1 MINFYFYAA
10 KLQKPC
16 RNNPLWENNLKKA
29 YFCGMKDRSYI
40 VHLAGIVAMIFWGM
54 SFVWSTQVYQSL
66 NPTATIFLRLVVAT
80 IFFTTILFAFRLN
93 EKVKIEHL
101 KLFALAALFEPF
113 LYFIFEG
120 YGLKNTSPVIGSA
133 IIAMIPLVT
142 PIAARIFLKER
153 LTPMNIVGFIV
164 SFVGVIVLL
173 LNKDLEF
180 TASPKGILFL
190 CGAVLVAVGYS
201 IALIKLTKLYKPL
214 TITWVQNII
223 GMIYFI
229 PLTLVMERFQPSN
242 FANVGGY
249 IVPLVCLGVFC
260 SAVAYALWA
269 FAFSKLGASR
279 ANVYS
284 NLIPVFTAIFSYLL
298 AIEALTVNKIIG
310 IIVVVAGLVLSQLK
324 PKSGPSTGSGTS
336 TEQLNN

>member
-1 MINFYFYAA
+1 MKN
-10 KLQKPC
+10 
-16 RNNPLWENNLKKA
+16 RNYL
-29 YFCGMKDRSYI
+29 
-40 VHLAGIVAMIFWGM
+40 VHLAGVIAMIFWGM
-54 SFVWSTQVYQSL
+54 SFVWSTQVYQNL

-80 IFFTTILFAFRLN
+80 IFFTAILFIFRLN
-93 EKVKIEHL
+93 EKVKKEHL
-101 KLFALAALFEPF
+101 GLFALAAMFEPF

-142 PIAARIFLKER
+142 PIAARVFLKER
-153 LTPMNIVGFIV
+153 LTPMNIVGFII
-164 SFVGVIVLL
+164 SFAGVIVML
-173 LNKDLEF
+173 LNKNLEF
-180 TASPKGILFL
+180 TASPKGVLFL

-229 PLTLVMERFQPSN
+229 PMVIIMERFEPSN
-242 FANVGGY
+242 YANVGGY
-249 IVPLVCLGVFC
+249 IVPLICLGVFC
-260 SAVAYALWA
+260 SAVAYSLWA

-298 AIEALTVNKIIG
+298 AIEEMTVFKIIG
-310 IIVVVAGLVLSQLK
+310 ILVVVVGLVLSQM
-324 PKSGPSTGSGTS
+324 KSKNGPSTSSGTL

>member
-1 MINFYFYAA
+1 
-10 KLQKPC
+10 
-16 RNNPLWENNLKKA
+16 
-29 YFCGMKDRSYI
+29 MKNKTFI
-40 VHLAGIVAMIFWGM
+40 VHLAGVVAMIFWGI
-54 SFVWSTQVYQSL
+54 SFVWSTQVYQNL

-80 IFFTTILFAFRLN
+80 VFFTAILFTFRLN
-93 EKVKIEHL
+93 EKVKKEHL
-101 KLFALAALFEPF
+101 GLFALAAMFEPF

-120 YGLKNTSPVIGSA
+120 YGLKNTSPVIGSG

-142 PIAARIFLKER
+142 PVAARIFLKER
-153 LTPMNIVGFIV
+153 LTPMNILGFIV

-173 LNKDLEF
+173 LNKNLEF
-180 TASPKGILFL
+180 IASPKGILFL

-229 PLTLVMERFQPSN
+229 PMVIIMERFEPSN

-260 SAVAYALWA
+260 SAVAYSLWA

-284 NLIPVFTAIFSYLL
+284 NLIPVFTAIFSYF
-298 AIEALTVNKIIG
+298 IIHEALTANKIIG
-310 IIVVVAGLVLSQLK
+310 ILLVVFGLVLSQMKGKSNDYQQDK
-324 PKSGPSTGSGTS
+324 P
-336 TEQLNN
+336 

>member
-1 MINFYFYAA
+1 
-10 KLQKPC
+10 
-16 RNNPLWENNLKKA
+16 
-29 YFCGMKDRSYI
+29 MKDKTYI
-40 VHLAGIVAMIFWGM
+40 VHLAGILAMILWGM
-54 SFVWSTQVYQSL
+54 SFIWSTQAYHSL
-66 NPTATIFLRLVVAT
+66 NPTTTILMRLIVAT
-80 IFFTTILFAFRLN
+80 IFFSAILFVFRLN
-93 EKVKIEHL
+93 EKVKKEHL
-101 KLFALAALFEPF
+101 GLFALAAMFEPF

-153 LTPMNIVGFIV
+153 LTPMNIVGFII

-173 LNKDLEF
+173 LNKNLEF

-190 CGAVLVAVGYS
+190 SGAVLVAVGYS
-201 IALIKLTKLYKPL
+201 IALIRLTKLYKPL
-214 TITWVQNII
+214 TITWMQNII
-223 GMIYFI
+223 GMLYFI
-229 PLTLVMERFQPSN
+229 PLAFIMERFQPSA
-242 FANVGGY
+242 FANVRDY
-249 IVPLVCLGVFC
+249 IVPILCLGVFC
-260 SAVAYALWA
+260 SAIAYALWA

-298 AIEALTVNKIIG
+298 AIEALTVNKTVG
-310 IIVVVAGLVLSQLK
+310 ILVVVVGLVLSQMK
-324 PKSGPSTGSGTS
+324 PKRSKA

>member
-1 MINFYFYAA
+1 M
-10 KLQKPC
+10 KS
-16 RNNPLWENNLKKA
+16 RN
-29 YFCGMKDRSYI
+29 YI
-40 VHLAGIVAMIFWGM
+40 VHIAGVIAMVFWGM
-54 SFVWSTQVYQSL
+54 SFVWSTQVYQNL

-80 IFFTTILFAFRLN
+80 VFFTAILFTFRLN
-93 EKVKIEHL
+93 EKVKKEHL
-101 KLFALAALFEPF
+101 GLFALAAMFEPF

-164 SFVGVIVLL
+164 SFVGVIILL

-190 CGAVLVAVGYS
+190 SGAVLVAVGYS

-214 TITWVQNII
+214 TITWMQNII
-223 GMIYFI
+223 GMLYFAPMVI
-229 PLTLVMERFQPSN
+229 IMERFQPSN
-242 FANVGGY
+242 FANVSGY

-269 FAFSKLGASR
+269 FTFSRLGASR

-298 AIEALTVNKIIG
+298 AMEEMTLFKIIG
-310 IIVVVAGLVLSQLK
+310 IVVVVCGLVLSQLK
-324 PKSGPSTGSGTS
+324 GKKT
-336 TEQLNN
+336 

>member
-1 MINFYFYAA
+1 M
-10 KLQKPC
+10 
-16 RNNPLWENNLKKA
+16 
-29 YFCGMKDRSYI
+29 
-40 VHLAGIVAMIFWGM
+40 VFWGM
-54 SFVWSTQVYQSL
+54 SFVWSTQVYQNL

-80 IFFTTILFAFRLN
+80 VFFTAILFTFRLN
-93 EKVKIEHL
+93 EKVKKEHL
-101 KLFALAALFEPF
+101 GLFALAAMFEPF

-190 CGAVLVAVGYS
+190 SGAVLVAVGYS

-214 TITWVQNII
+214 TITWMQNII
-223 GMIYFI
+223 GMLYFAPMVI
-229 PLTLVMERFQPSN
+229 IMERFQPSN
-242 FANVGGY
+242 FANVSGY

-269 FAFSKLGASR
+269 FTFSRLGASR

-298 AIEALTVNKIIG
+298 AMEEMTLFKIIG
-310 IIVVVAGLVLSQLK
+310 IVVVVCGLVLSQLK
-324 PKSGPSTGSGTS
+324 GKKT
-336 TEQLNN
+336 

>member
-1 MINFYFYAA
+1 
-10 KLQKPC
+10 
-16 RNNPLWENNLKKA
+16 
-29 YFCGMKDRSYI
+29 MKDKTYI
-40 VHLAGIVAMIFWGM
+40 VHIAGIVAMILWGM
-54 SFVWSTQVYQSL
+54 SFIWSTQAYQSL
-66 NPTATIFLRLVVAT
+66 NPTTTILMRLVVAT
-80 IFFTTILFAFRLN
+80 IFFSAILFIFRLN
-93 EKVKIEHL
+93 ERVKKEHL
-101 KLFALAALFEPF
+101 GLFALAAMFEPF

-120 YGLKNTSPVIGSA
+120 YGLKSTSPIIGSA

-153 LTPMNIVGFIV
+153 LTAMNIVGFII

-173 LNKDLEF
+173 LNKNLEF
-180 TASPKGILFL
+180 TASLKGILFL

-201 IALIKLTKLYKPL
+201 IALIRLTKFYKPL
-214 TITWVQNII
+214 TITWMQNII

-229 PLTLVMERFQPSN
+229 PTAIIMERFQPST
-242 FANVGGY
+242 FANVSSY
-249 IVPLVCLGVFC
+249 IVPVLCLGVFC
-260 SAVAYALWA
+260 SAIAYALWA

-310 IIVVVAGLVLSQLK
+310 ILVVVVGLVLSQIRTKVRGQKIEDEGLR
-324 PKSGPSTGSGTS
+324 
-336 TEQLNN
+336 TEP

>member
-1 MINFYFYAA
+1 
-10 KLQKPC
+10 
-16 RNNPLWENNLKKA
+16 
-29 YFCGMKDRSYI
+29 MKDRNYI
-40 VHLAGIVAMIFWGM
+40 VHLAGVVAMIFWGM
-54 SFVWSTQVYQSL
+54 SFVWSTQTYQSL

-80 IFFTTILFAFRLN
+80 IFFTAILFIFRLN
-93 EKVKIEHL
+93 EKVHRKDL
-101 KLFALAALFEPF
+101 KLFALAAMFEPF

-142 PIAARIFLKER
+142 PIAARVFLKER

-190 CGAVLVAVGYS
+190 CGAVVVAVGYS
-201 IALIKLTKLYKPL
+201 IALIRLTKLYKPL
-214 TITWVQNII
+214 TITWMQNII
-223 GMIYFI
+223 GMLYFI
-229 PLTLVMERFQPSN
+229 PLTIIMERFDPSN

-249 IVPLVCLGVFC
+249 IVPLMCLGVFC
-260 SAVAYALWA
+260 SAIAYALWA
-269 FAFSKLGASR
+269 FAFSKLGASK

-298 AIEALTVNKIIG
+298 AIETLTVNKIVG
-310 IIVVVAGLVLSQLK
+310 IIVVVAGLILSQLK
-324 PKSGPSTGSGTS
+324 PVKPRPEGTK
-336 TEQLNN
+336 QH